1 MATTTTFD
9 TLQQDLRA
17 YLERGSASADAIVTA
32 QLPRLINLGE
42 RRCAQELKVLGFIE
56 VLTSVMNP
64 GNAVYPKPDRWRRT
78 VSINFGTGVGYN
90 TRTPLFSRA
99 YEYVRAFWPDETQVA
114 QPKFYADYD
123 YNNWLFGAT
132 PDMPYPF
139 EVLADMQPPLLDE
152 ENQTNW
158 LTDIVPNLLLYA
170 SLLECTPFLKNDER
184 IPVWQQLYDRAA
196 GMVSGEDVARILGR
210 GAVRKE
216 D

>member
-9 TLQQDLRA
+9 SLQQDLRR
-17 YLERGSASADAIVTA
+17 YMERGSAATDAVVFA

-56 VLTSVMNP
+56 PVTSVMLP
-64 GNAVYPKPDRWRRT
+64 GTSVYAKPDRWRRT
-78 VSINFGTGVGYN
+78 VSINFGAGQTLS
-90 TRTPLFSRA
+90 TRTPLFPRA
-99 YEYVRAFWPDETQVA
+99 YEYIRSYWPDESQRA
-114 QPKFYADYD
+114 QPKFYSDYD
-123 YNNWLFGAT
+123 YNNWLFGPT
-132 PDMPYPF
+132 PDLPYPF

-152 ENQTNW
+152 SNQTNW

-170 SLLECTPFLKNDER
+170 ALLECTPFLKNDER

-196 GMVSGEDVARILGR
+196 GMVSGEDVARILDR